1 MKVLNTN
8 QLVIV
13 PEGIDVSV
21 KSRVVTVKGARGTLT
36 KTFRHLAVDM
46 YMPDKQTVK
55 VKPCFL
61 YNLKCNRQILRTI
74 GLLKPA
80 LILKLKFEIV

>member
-8 QLVIV
+8 QLVTV

-21 KSRVVTVKGARGTLT
+21 KSRVVTVKGARGTLS
-36 KTFRHLAVDM
+36 KDFRHLAVDI

-55 VKPCFL
+55 VRSSCF
-61 YNLKCNRQILRTI
+61 
-74 GLLKPA
+74 
-80 LILKLKFEIV
+80 

>member
-55 VKPCFL
+55 VKPCFCQL
-61 YNLKCNRQILRTI
+61 LFWYNLTCNRQFLRAF
-74 GLLKPA
+74 GFLKTA
-80 LILKLKFEIV
+80 FQC